1 MQITLF
7 RIFWNTNPDSMDLNK
22 NLEIFAKFWFLRPT
36 SWLSGSWMTRPDRK
50 IRKSVLIHM
59 DWSGY
64 DSNHGYYWAHEEIG
78 LFHSD
83 SETHS
88 CLWYCRFI
96 INEGGEKMR
105 PRLLNNEKRRRR
117 RIRTLW
123 CSGKMNL
130 THEVLKITRYRH
142 PNYIIWAISI
152 LKLCKHQKYPCGAIL
167 LGWESESVG
176 FGLTVWDGDILVEVR
191 TRWDDVKSSHLRT
204 VVKFWKNPLESD
216 DLRQEA
222 RKSTDLVQFIHRMAI
237 CSNEKRLRFR
247 WAYTKL
253 KNHVVPFQ

>member
-1 MQITLF
+1 MDDQTGHENQEIGADSLVQI
-7 RIFWNTNPDSMDLNK
+7 WPK
-22 NLEIFAKFWFLRPT
+22 
-36 SWLSGSWMTRPDRK
+36 TR
-50 IRKSVLIHM
+50 VL
-59 DWSGY
+59 
-64 DSNHGYYWAHEEIG
+64 WAHEGIWS
-78 LFHSD
+78 FHGN

-88 CLWYCRFI
+88 CLCYGRFI
-96 INEGGEKMR
+96 ISKGGEKMR

-176 FGLTVWDGDILVEVR
+176 FGLTVWDGIF
-191 TRWDDVKSSHLRT
+191 WLRSGRGGMT
-204 VVKFWKNPLESD
+204 LKV
-216 DLRQEA
+216 
-222 RKSTDLVQFIHRMAI
+222 AI
-237 CSNEKRLRFR
+237 CAR
-247 WAYTKL
+247 WW
-253 KNHVVPFQ
+253 NFERIP